1 MNSALLL
8 YRLVAMNT
16 PRFKAVNPMRP
27 ARDVGKALRYYV
39 ERLGFRHTFGKVSNN
54 YVGVARDGVELHLWW
69 QREEDFQSGKAGQ
82 AMLRFVVDDPDA
94 LFVEYKTKG
103 LSSEETCVEDKP
115 WGTREF
121 TFFDPDGNGL
131 TFYRDL

>member
-1 MNSALLL
+1 MAT
-8 YRLVAMNT
+8 A
-16 PRFKAVNPMRP
+16 RFKAINPMLP
-27 ARDVGKALRYYV
+27 ARDVEKALRFYV

-54 YVGVARDGVELHLWW
+54 YVGVGRDGVELHLWW
-69 QREEDFQSGKAGQ
+69 QREEDFQAGKAGQ

-94 LFVEYKTKG
+94 LFEEYEARG
-103 LSSEETCVEDKP
+103 LVREGMSVEDKP

-121 TFFDPDGNGL
+121 AFFDPDGNGL